1 MPVNKHTQQ
10 SLIGSCGNVE
20 YRNYTILSNYDTS
33 QHQNRAVV
41 DFSGKINKCV
51 QCKI

>member
-20 YRNYTILSNYDTS
+20 YRNYTILSNYNTS
-33 QHQNRAVV
+33 QHQKV

>member
-10 SLIGSCGNVE
+10 SLIGYCGNVE
-20 YRNYTILSNYDTS
+20 YRNYTILLNYNTS
-33 QHQNRAVV
+33 QHQIRA
-41 DFSGKINKCV
+41 SGKINKCV